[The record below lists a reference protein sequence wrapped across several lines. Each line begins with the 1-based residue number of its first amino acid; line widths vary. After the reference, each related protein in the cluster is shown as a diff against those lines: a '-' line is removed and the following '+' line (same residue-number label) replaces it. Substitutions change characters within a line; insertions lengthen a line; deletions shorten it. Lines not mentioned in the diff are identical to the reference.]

1 MAHQSTEHVPPEY
14 CLHLEHM
21 SSFWAA
27 VSGGMPA
34 VGNTG
39 LPLHSVAGGLSQR
52 TDAVLHAVS
61 AVVVQAVFTPFDVHV
76 PHAVHGYLPVP
87 VLKVEPAA
95 QDGAVPP
102 ASTQHWERKGGE
114 GRKEE
119 VEEVEVKGVLD

>member
-21 SSFWAA
+21 SSFW
-27 VSGGMPA
+27 GMPA

-39 LPLHSVAGGLSQR
+39 LPLHSVAEGLSQR

-61 AVVVQAVFTPFDVHV
+61 AVVVQAVSTPWVHV
-76 PHAVHGYLPVP
+76 PHAVRGYLPVP

-114 GRKEE
+114 GRKKE
-119 VEEVEVKGVLD
+119 VEGVLD

>member
-21 SSFWAA
+21 SPFWAA

-52 TDAVLHAVS
+52 ATGGGGGGGAVDAVSLLDEQSIALHV
-61 AVVVQAVFTPFDVHV
+61 
-76 PHAVHGYLPVP
+76 
-87 VLKVEPAA
+87 
-95 QDGAVPP
+95 
-102 ASTQHWERKGGE
+102 
-114 GRKEE
+114 
-119 VEEVEVKGVLD
+119 